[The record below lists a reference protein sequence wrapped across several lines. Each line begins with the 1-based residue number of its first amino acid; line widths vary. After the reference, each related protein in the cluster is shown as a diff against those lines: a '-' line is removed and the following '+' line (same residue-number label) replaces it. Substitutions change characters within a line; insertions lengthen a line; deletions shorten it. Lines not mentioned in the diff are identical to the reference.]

1 MKYAYPGILSRYPVY
16 FNMTK
21 IQFDVIIGVKNDDF
35 TEITEGLPEDT
46 SLGPFEK
53 DCIQHCCIRCIP
65 EIGIYKIIH

>member
-1 MKYAYPGILSRYPVY
+1 MKYPYPGILSCYPVY

-35 TEITEGLPEDT
+35 TEITEGLPDDT

-65 EIGIYKIIH
+65 EIGIYKIVH